1 MRLSEACSFYAKVET
16 MNSLDSRWKTRL
28 AGAAFAALVLA
39 SSAASARPPVP
50 SDAEAQ
56 QAHAKGACG
65 QLGPG
70 TGLRDGKGWVVSM
83 MPGKHEFRVRGGG
96 HVYLTTARVKSTLDF
111 DIGRLYYIAVE
122 DAPPN
127 AVLEWRI
134 LGSEWGPVS
143 KYFLYPPTS

>member
-1 MRLSEACSFYAKVET
+1 MK
-16 MNSLDSRWKTRL
+16 SLAFTLQKPLTL
-28 AGAAFAALVLA
+28 ATCGVLILVA
-39 SSAASARPPVP
+39 SAAIARSPVP
-50 SDAEAQ
+50 TDVEAQ

-96 HVYLTTARVKSTLDF
+96 VYLSTARVKSTMDF
-111 DIGRLYYIAVE
+111 DIGRLYYISIEKA
-122 DAPPN
+122 APE

-134 LGSEWGPVS
+134 MGSDWGPVS
-143 KYFLYPPTS
+143 KYFLYPAIS

>member
-1 MRLSEACSFYAKVET
+1 V
-16 MNSLDSRWKTRL
+16 NSLDSRTKRRL
-28 AGAAFAALVLA
+28 VGLAFGALVLVSA
-39 SSAASARPPVP
+39 SVPARPPVP
-50 SDAEAQ
+50 TDAQAQ
-56 QAHAKGACG
+56 QAHANGACG

-96 HVYLTTARVKSTLDF
+96 QVYLTTARVKSTLDF
-111 DIGRLYYIAVE
+111 DIGRLYYISVE
-122 DAPPN
+122 GAPPD

>member
-1 MRLSEACSFYAKVET
+1 
-16 MNSLDSRWKTRL
+16 MNWLVIPWRRGL
-28 AGAAFAALVLA
+28 VGATFGALVIV

-70 TGLRDGKGWVVSM
+70 TGLRDGKGWIVSM

-96 HVYLTTARVKSTLDF
+96 QVYLTTARVKSTLDF
-111 DIGRLYYIAVE
+111 DIGRLYYISVE
-122 DAPPN
+122 DAPAN

>member
-1 MRLSEACSFYAKVET
+1 
-16 MNSLDSRWKTRL
+16 MNPLRSRGKRGL
-28 AGAAFAALVLA
+28 VGATLAALVLL
-39 SSAASARPPVP
+39 SSAAPARPPVP

-96 HVYLTTARVKSTLDF
+96 QVYLTTARVKSTLDF
-111 DIGRLYYIAVE
+111 DIGRLYYISIE
-122 DAPPN
+122 DARPD

-134 LGSEWGPVS
+134 LGSDWGPVS
-143 KYFLYPPTS
+143 KYFLYPSTS

>member
-1 MRLSEACSFYAKVET
+1 MATLV
-16 MNSLDSRWKTRL
+16 
-28 AGAAFAALVLA
+28 ALL
-39 SSAASARPPVP
+39 AASFTAGARPPVP
-50 SDAEAQ
+50 TDAEAQ

-96 HVYLTTARVKSTLDF
+96 QVYLTTARVRSTLDF
-111 DIGRLYYIAVE
+111 DIGRLYYISVE
-122 DAPPN
+122 GARPE

-143 KYFLYPPTS
+143 KYFLYPPSS

>member
-1 MRLSEACSFYAKVET
+1 
-16 MNSLDSRWKTRL
+16 MNSFTSHSRTGL
-28 AGAAFAALVLA
+28 VGVLFAALALV
-39 SSAASARPPVP
+39 SSAASSRPPVP

-70 TGLRDGKGWVVSM
+70 SGLRDGKGWVVSM

-96 HVYLTTARVKSTLDF
+96 QVYLTTARVKSTLDF
-111 DIGRLYYIAVE
+111 DIGRVYYISVE
-122 DAPPN
+122 DAPPD

-143 KYFLYPPTS
+143 KYFLYPPTT

>member
-1 MRLSEACSFYAKVET
+1 MTS
-16 MNSLDSRWKTRL
+16 SLVFRCRRRL
-28 AGAAFAALVLA
+28 AGATFGVLVLVA
-39 SSAASARPPVP
+39 TSVPARPPVP
-50 SDAEAQ
+50 GDAEAQ

-96 HVYLTTARVKSTLDF
+96 DVYLTTARVKSTLDF
-111 DIGRLYYIAVE
+111 DIGRLYYISVE
-122 DAPPN
+122 GARPD

-134 LGSEWGPVS
+134 LGSDWGPVS
-143 KYFLYPPTS
+143 KYFLYPPSS

>member
-1 MRLSEACSFYAKVET
+1 MS
-16 MNSLDSRWKTRL
+16 SLASRWRGGIS
-28 AGAAFAALVLA
+28 GAAFVALVVV
-39 SSAASARPPVP
+39 SSAVPARPPVP

-96 HVYLTTARVKSTLDF
+96 QVYLTTARIKSALDF
-111 DIGRLYYIAVE
+111 DIGRLYYISVE
-122 DAPPN
+122 GAPPN

>member
-1 MRLSEACSFYAKVET
+1 
-16 MNSLDSRWKTRL
+16 MNSLGFQCRARL
-28 AGAAFAALVLA
+28 AGATFAALVLV
-39 SSAASARPPVP
+39 SSAAAARPPVP

-56 QAHAKGACG
+56 KAHAKGACG

-96 HVYLTTARVKSTLDF
+96 QVYLTTARVKSTLDF

-122 DAPPN
+122 DAPAN

>member
-1 MRLSEACSFYAKVET
+1 M
-16 MNSLDSRWKTRL
+16 DSAGCRWKRRL
-28 AGAAFAALVLA
+28 AGAIVAVLA
-39 SSAASARPPVP
+39 LLAPTAQAGRPVP

-96 HVYLTTARVKSTLDF
+96 QVYLTTARVKSTLDF
-111 DIGRLYYIAVE
+111 DIGRLYYISVE
-122 DAPPN
+122 GAPAD

-134 LGSEWGPVS
+134 LGSDWGPVS

>member
-1 MRLSEACSFYAKVET
+1 MVSFVIA
-16 MNSLDSRWKTRL
+16 SRRRL
-28 AGAAFAALVLA
+28 AGAVSGALILVASAAFAR
-39 SSAASARPPVP
+39 SPVP
-50 SDAEAQ
+50 TDVEAQ

-70 TGLRDGKGWVVSM
+70 SGLRDGKGWVVSM

-96 HVYLTTARVKSTLDF
+96 KVYLTTARLNPALDF
-111 DIGRLYYIAVE
+111 DVGRLYFIAIE
-122 DAPPN
+122 GAPAG

-134 LGSEWGPVS
+134 LGSDWAPVS

>member
-1 MRLSEACSFYAKVET
+1 MHRL
-16 MNSLDSRWKTRL
+16 RL
-28 AGAAFAALVLA
+28 
-39 SSAASARPPVP
+39 ASARGLSRTASAVLFALASAAAMARLPVP

-70 TGLRDGKGWVVSM
+70 SGLRDGKGWVVSM

-96 HVYLTTARVKSTLDF
+96 DVYLTAARVKSTMDF
-111 DIGRLYYIAVE
+111 DIGRLYYISIE
-122 DAPPN
+122 GAPKG

-134 LGSEWGPVS
+134 LGSDWGPVS
-143 KYFLYPPTS
+143 KYFLYPPSP

>member
-1 MRLSEACSFYAKVET
+1 
-16 MNSLDSRWKTRL
+16 MNSLSSRRRRQL
-28 AGAAFAALVLA
+28 AGATFAALAL
-39 SSAASARPPVP
+39 AASPVPARPPVP
-50 SDAEAQ
+50 TDAEAQ

-70 TGLRDGKGWVVSM
+70 TGLRDGKGWIVSM

-96 HVYLTTARVKSTLDF
+96 QVYLTTARVRSTLDF
-111 DIGRLYYIAVE
+111 DIGRLYYISVE
-122 DAPPN
+122 DAPAG

>member
-1 MRLSEACSFYAKVET
+1 
-16 MNSLDSRWKTRL
+16 MNPLGSRWKRGL
-28 AGAAFAALVLA
+28 AGATFGALVLA
-39 SSAASARPPVP
+39 SSAAPARPPVP

-96 HVYLTTARVKSTLDF
+96 QVYLTTGRVKSTLDF
-111 DIGRLYYIAVE
+111 DIGRLYYISVE
-122 DAPPN
+122 DAPPD

>member
-1 MRLSEACSFYAKVET
+1 
-16 MNSLDSRWKTRL
+16 MNSLSSCRRRRL
-28 AGAAFAALVLA
+28 AAATFAALALA
-39 SSAASARPPVP
+39 AASAPARPPVP
-50 SDAEAQ
+50 TDAEAQ

-96 HVYLTTARVKSTLDF
+96 QVYLTTARVKSTLDF
-111 DIGRLYYIAVE
+111 DIGRLYYISVE
-122 DAPPN
+122 DAPAD